1 MMRLSLVIVV
11 GGLSWFA
18 TTVPVQAAAAA
29 RAVIDGMGLD
39 GRWAANCNRQASA
52 DNPYFVYETFR
63 AGHPVQRRVAPPE
76 DEQVVELLDV
86 RKLKRNLLSWVIAE
100 GEVMLTVTSRLE
112 GNQMRVWSIEGSDG
126 VAHVVDAKFADGRAT
141 PWLSKCET
149 N

>member
-100 GEVMLTVTSRLE
+100 GEVLLTVTSRLE
-112 GNQMRVWSIEGSDG
+112 GNQMRVWSIQGSDG

>member
-1 MMRLSLVIVV
+1 MRL
-11 GGLSWFA
+11 GLMMAVAGLTCFA
-18 TTVPVQAAAAA
+18 TTVPVQAAEAA
-29 RAVIDGMGLD
+29 RAIIDGMGLD
-39 GRWAANCNRQASA
+39 GRWAANCNRQPSA

-86 RKLKRNLLSWVIAE
+86 RKVKRNTLSWVIAE
-100 GEVMLTVTSRLE
+100 GEVTQTVTSRLE

-126 VAHVVDAKFADGRAT
+126 VALVVDAKFSDGRVT

>member
-1 MMRLSLVIVV
+1 MRL
-11 GGLSWFA
+11 GLMMAVAGLTCFA
-18 TTVPVQAAAAA
+18 TTLPLQAAEAA
-29 RAVIDGMGLD
+29 RAIIDGMGLD
-39 GRWAANCNRQASA
+39 GRWAPNCNRQASA

-63 AGHPVQRRVAPPE
+63 AGHPVQRRMAPPE